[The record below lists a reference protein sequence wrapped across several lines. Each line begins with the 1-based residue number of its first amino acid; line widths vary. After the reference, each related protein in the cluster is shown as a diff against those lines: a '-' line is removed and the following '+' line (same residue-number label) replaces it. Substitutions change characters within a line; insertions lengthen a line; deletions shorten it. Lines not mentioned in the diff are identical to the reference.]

1 MAKSILMVFTTVVEK
16 FNAREEL
23 LKKFPDA
30 KYSDFA
36 VETPDTIYKFHV
48 VNMDPIFSICREL
61 DDLKITKVYDEIR
74 MENVVKGIKTLY
86 RNAVRICG
94 LEAAKEVKIEPN
106 IETVDASKTSF
117 AKQENIENQP
127 LNPNPINNAPENKT
141 PDIK

>member
-1 MAKSILMVFTTVVEK
+1 MSKSILMVFTTVVEK

-94 LEAAKEVKIEPN
+94 LEAAKEVKVEP
-106 IETVDASKTSF
+106 ETKIVDASQIGGQQK
-117 AKQENIENQP
+117 NIENQP
-127 LNPNPINNAPENKT
+127 PNPNPINNDAPENKI
-141 PDIK
+141 PEIK